1 MVGEEEEEKKKANS
15 HTSSSFCLGS
25 PQGCNCFPSSHLC
38 LFFFSPLFFL
48 FVLLLAAFF
57 LAIHSGRTHITLA
70 FFSSWSLCLLSLVS
84 LLLRPCVCVYVCV
97 CVRVLYTHVTHPA
110 GGCHVRPK
118 GNGNWKWNMT
128 ACVSVHVS
136 NMFLCRTNCTSF
148 PSHIS
153 CQGNIFPA

>member
-1 MVGEEEEEKKKANS
+1 MRDAQRQMVREEEKKKANS

-38 LFFFSPLFFL
+38 LFFFPPLFFL
-48 FVLLLAAFF
+48 CFCSPPSSGNSLWENTHHARFLLVVISLSLISRF
-57 LAIHSGRTHITLA
+57 LALA
-70 FFSSWSLCLLSLVS
+70 T
-84 LLLRPCVCVYVCV
+84 VCV
-97 CVRVLYTHVTHPA
+97 CAHCTPVSHALQVGVTSP
-110 GGCHVRPK
+110 PK

-148 PSHIS
+148 ASHIS

>member
-1 MVGEEEEEKKKANS
+1 MVGEEEKKKANS

-25 PQGCNCFPSSHLC
+25 PQGRNCFPSPHLC
-38 LFFFSPLFFL
+38 LFFLFFFL
-48 FVLLLAAFF
+48 FSFCASARRLLLV
-57 LAIHSGRTHITLA
+57 IHSGRTHITLA
-70 FFSSWSLCLLSLVS
+70 LFLSRSLCLLSLVS
-84 LLLRPCVCVYVCV
+84 LLLRRCVCAYCTPVSRALQVG
-97 CVRVLYTHVTHPA
+97 VTSP
-110 GGCHVRPK
+110 PK